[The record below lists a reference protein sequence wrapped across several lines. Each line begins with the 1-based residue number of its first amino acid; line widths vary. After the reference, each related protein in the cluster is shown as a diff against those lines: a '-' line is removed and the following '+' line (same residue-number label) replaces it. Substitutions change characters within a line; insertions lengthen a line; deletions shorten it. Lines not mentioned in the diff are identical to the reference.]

1 MNADDLTHTTPDL
14 PGTPPPAAD
23 GEGRVIVIGWQ
34 VLLVPLVILA
44 VVGGYVVGQR
54 ISAATN
60 PVPTAQPVV
69 AVANPDAGFGQA
81 PLVVTIDASQLQQL
95 TDPSSLLPS
104 GPVELPPPS
113 HPLIGQMAP
122 DFEMKVVGADQ
133 RIKLSD
139 YRGQKT
145 VMVNFWATWCPPC
158 RMEMPWLQNVYTKYK
173 DQGLELLAVD
183 AGERVPP
190 EMVEDRV
197 KQYVD
202 RMGLT
207 FPVIFGDNTYDVQRD
222 YSVYGLPSTFI
233 VDKEGRMIDFHN
245 AMYPNEATIDAQV
258 QKALALGGAEG

>member
-1 MNADDLTHTTPDL
+1 MNAENLTHITDDRPAAEPATPD
-14 PGTPPPAAD
+14 
-23 GEGRVIVIGWQ
+23 EGRVIVIGWQ
-34 VLLVPLVILA
+34 VLLIPLVILA
-44 VVGGYVVGQR
+44 VVGGYLVGQR

-60 PVPTAQPVV
+60 PAPTAQPV
-69 AVANPDAGFGQA
+69 AVANPATGFGQA

-139 YRGQKT
+139 YRGDKV

-190 EMVEDRV
+190 EMVEDRI

-207 FPVIFGDNTYDVQRD
+207 FPVVMGDNTYDVQRD

-258 QKALALGGAEG
+258 QKALAAAEG